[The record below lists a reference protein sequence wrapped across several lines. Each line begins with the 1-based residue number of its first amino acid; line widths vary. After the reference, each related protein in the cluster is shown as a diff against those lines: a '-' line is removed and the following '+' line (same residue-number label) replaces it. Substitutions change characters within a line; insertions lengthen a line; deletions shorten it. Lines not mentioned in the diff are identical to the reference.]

1 MTKFF
6 PINLPVINSE
16 LKNLQAVFY
25 VHFVSKMLSS
35 CRFENGFCVQALFR
49 TEAIIRVVMN
59 FKCYVVFIFHLKLFS
74 SNFNNYFVLLKKT
87 ESHDHF

>member
-1 MTKFF
+1 MDVSDQVFSNQF
-6 PINLPVINSE
+6 ACHNSE

-59 FKCYVVFIFHLKLFS
+59 FKCYVIFIFHLKMFS
-74 SNFNNYFVLLKKT
+74 VISTTILC
-87 ESHDHF
+87 S